1 METVLHLRLLLSR
14 PYYISLSCVQPLSTG
29 SVTSFSLTV
38 LSKGIIPVYSK
49 DSIEIGWLAHYNFLE
64 SCFKKAY
71 LHSSA
76 DFSTFD
82 DKERM
87 KHRVQT
93 IASCLNSSNLVSGI
107 YN

>member
-1 METVLHLRLLLSR
+1 MVETVLHLSELRTVTI
-14 PYYISLSCVQPLSTG
+14 YG

-49 DSIEIGWLAHYNFLE
+49 DSIEIGWLQLLVL
-64 SCFKKAY
+64 KKHTCT
-71 LHSSA
+71 LLSSA

-93 IASCLNSSNLVSGI
+93 VASCLNSGKESSNLVSGI